1 MVTPD
6 QWIIPFNIV
15 NGLTRMP
22 MQPST
27 DADPDTLPHVIITS
41 DDTFDPV
48 LDHSI
53 DIENDMYHPPWILPL
68 MKKNSHLLINA
79 HP

>member
-6 QWIIPFNIV
+6 QWVIPFNII

-22 MQPST
+22 MQPSM
-27 DADPDTLPHVIITS
+27 DDDLDKLPHIIITT
-41 DDTFDPV
+41 DDMWDPTV

-53 DIENDMYHPPWILPL
+53 DTENDIHHPTTDSNIDEEDFTSL
-68 MKKNSHLLINA
+68 MIVH
-79 HP
+79 